1 VPFEWN
7 AQKNATNQR
16 KHGVSFA
23 EAASVFYDPLSAT
36 GDDPDHSADERR
48 FVTFRVS
55 SSGRL
60 LVVAHADG
68 DDVIRIISARP
79 ATRAD
84 RKIYEEG

>member
-1 VPFEWN
+1 MPFEWD
-7 AQKNATNQR
+7 AQKNAANQR

-36 GDDPDHSADERR
+36 GDDPDHSAEERR
-48 FVTFRVS
+48 FVTFGVS

-60 LVVAHADG
+60 LVVAHADR
-68 DDVIRIISARP
+68 DDAIRIISARR

-84 RKIYEEG
+84 TMIYEEA